1 MQQLTLKFMNLFTK
15 NRQQQRQMKIFESI
29 ADICKVSRTD
39 FENICTEHTEHVY
52 FGDNIVLCKVLT
64 KYKMYVNTN
73 DRQIA
78 PHLILDGFWESWI
91 TRFLAGIIKPGFT
104 CLDIGANLGYY
115 SLLMAELVGHE
126 GKTIAVEPN
135 PQVAELLRAA
145 QANHSWKFEVVEAAM
160 AEKAGEAILTIPDKS
175 LGGATIKPNELI
187 PGRTQVRV
195 RTLSVDELVDQFKL
209 MKVDVIK
216 MDVEGMEPV
225 AFSGMRET
233 LSKNPQ
239 LQIVFEYSPAIY
251 NDAEGFTR
259 SLFDQFNVYEIEDTQ
274 KIRQLREE
282 DIPQLMKLDG
292 HTDWYLHKK

>member
-1 MQQLTLKFMNLFTK
+1 M
-15 NRQQQRQMKIFESI
+15 
-29 ADICKVSRTD
+29 
-39 FENICTEHTEHVY
+39 CTEQTDHVY
-52 FGDNIVLCKVLT
+52 FGDNVVLCKVLT

-115 SLLMAELVGHE
+115 SLLMAELVGRE

-145 QANHSWKFEVVEAAM
+145 QANHSWRFEVVEAAM
-160 AEKAGEAILTIPDKS
+160 ADRAGEAILTIPDKS
-175 LGGATIKPNELI
+175 LGGATIKPNDLV
-187 PGRTQVRV
+187 PGRTQVKV
-195 RTLSVDELVDQFKL
+195 RTLSVDELVEEYKL
-209 MKVDVIK
+209 AKVDVIK

-225 AFSGMRET
+225 AFAGMRNT
-233 LSKNPQ
+233 LASNPDI
-239 LQIVFEYSPAIY
+239 QIVFEYSPGIY
-251 NDAEGFTR
+251 NDAAGFTR

-274 KIRQLREE
+274 KIRQLNEG
-282 DIPQLMKLDG
+282 DIPQLTKLEG
-292 HTDWYLHKK
+292 HTDWYLRKK